1 MLKLKLNEEW
11 EDFLGFT
18 VKKNFAYGKVKGKNV
33 VITQIPYAYNVR
45 GEVCA
50 FVLTEE
56 GWEYTYLDESFF
68 KSSIIKVG
76 GLFYDLIEFLKS
88 MEWSTEPDELERI
101 YFNSNLPKEELDKY
115 RGLFDCWNLEDA
127 AEVREMEEEEEE

>member
-127 AEVREMEEEEEE
+127 AEVLAMEEEELD